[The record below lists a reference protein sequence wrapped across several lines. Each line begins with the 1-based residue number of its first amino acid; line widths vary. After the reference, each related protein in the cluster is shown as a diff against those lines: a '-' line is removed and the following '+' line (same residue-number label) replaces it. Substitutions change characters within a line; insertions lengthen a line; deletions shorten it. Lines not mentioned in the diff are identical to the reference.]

1 MKLNRQDRRE
11 ETAAIATMI
20 LVGILSIICIVALIT
35 TLMYG

>member
-11 ETAAIATMI
+11 EMGAYGTMI